1 MKTLS
6 FNFTFLESMIKEN
19 FSESGDICSFDRD
32 IIVG

>member
-19 FSESGDICSFDRD
+19 LVRVVIYVVSIEIL
-32 IIVG
+32 